1 MQLGQP
7 VLLPLSHYYPFPRI
21 PSPQTLAK
29 QLEGALILPVQ
40 EYPVT
45 IKHFGQPVLFPLSHS
60 YCPAL
65 MLSPHIVVHDDA
77 LPIAPVQL

>member
-1 MQLGQP
+1 LQLGQQ

-29 QLEGALILPVQ
+29 QLEGALILPIQVK
-40 EYPVT
+40 PVN
-45 IKHFGQPVLFPLSHS
+45 IKQFEQPVAFPLPHS
-60 YCPAL
+60 YSSAL
-65 MLSPHIVVHDDA
+65 MLSPHIVMHDDA